1 MSECENGSW
10 NCEFVKLWSVKF
22 FWPIKKRHAPNFEI
36 RNARHCP
43 SRFADASISDHVR
56 WASSDSG
63 SIKSI
68 LIFLMA
74 NSTLLFSL
82 WNSVDKDC
90 CRLTWT
96 LWQKVCLFSCCHIQT
111 GIIIMM
117 FSQESRYRKNN
128 WCLGRI
134 FVHHVDYA
142 FRQTFNFDIRLQND
156 NSLSI
161 WATKVRSDHSDMF
174 TNIQLFC
181 FSS

>member
-1 MSECENGSW
+1 MRKW
-10 NCEFVKLWSVKF
+10 QLKLWICEIVIGQIFLTDQKKTRAQFRNSKCPTLPVK
-22 FWPIKKRHAPNFEI
+22 I
-36 RNARHCP
+36 RW
-43 SRFADASISDHVR
+43 RFHLR

-63 SIKSI
+63 AIKSI

-128 WCLGRI
+128 GCLGRI